1 MPDTEQ
7 QPHDP
12 LQIDQI
18 SEHRLKFLRATV
30 AKDATNAEIG
40 HFLELCAK
48 YDLDPFAKEV
58 WLAVSTSQQGKRNV
72 LLMVGRNGLRKI
84 AMRQGMVIDGDVVH
98 AEDTFKVTR
107 NPDRSRT
114 IAHEYA
120 DKDRGEIIGAW
131 AEVYDKAGQQR
142 GYFYAPL
149 SEYRPTNEAK
159 LKYSPW
165 GSQASVM
172 ILAAAE
178 RAALSMATPLS
189 GVVVAGELDRGEE
202 RKELGAGNGSGEA
215 AGIPL
220 PPAVEAIMAR
230 AVGLGHA
237 GLSDRATVEMA
248 VGEQPEEFVEQWV
261 REQTAVLDLMRDA
274 KADAPVDA
282 TAVEDGD

>member
-1 MPDTEQ
+1 MPAE

-12 LQIDQI
+12 LQIDQT
-18 SEHRLKFLRATV
+18 SERRLKFLRATV

-120 DKDRGEIIGAW
+120 DKDRGAIIGAW
-131 AEVYDKAGQQR
+131 AEIYDQAGRQR

-149 SEYRPTNEAK
+149 DEYRPTNEAK
-159 LKYSPW
+159 LRYSPW

-189 GVVVAGELDRGEE
+189 GVVVAGELDHGEE

-230 AVGLGHA
+230 ALELGHA

-248 VGEQPEEFVEQWV
+248 VGEQPDEFVEQWV
-261 REQTAVLDLMRDA
+261 REQEAVLDLMRDA
-274 KADAPVDA
+274 KTDTPVDA
-282 TAVEDGD
+282 TAVEE